1 MALFDAKMQSCE
13 VLNWKAHT
21 KK

>member
-1 MALFDAKMQSCE
+1 MALFDAKTQSCE